1 MAKKHAHRRGLAPSG
16 ARWVLWVTV
25 SVSLAIGAVLLVTRR
40 SGTISSRSVNHPGS
54 DAGSAETFATWRRSF
69 TQMVA
74 SVAGDDAEAVA
85 LVQFFREHA
94 VFGRV
99 DRFRHFRFEQ
109 SLFIPPDS
117 ATRQRQDFAV
127 VVCRKEECGRF
138 GVYRENNWEY
148 DVSRN
153 LMLVPPP
160 TLFGGEVGG
169 VLLLHEVMHAYDI
182 LSGREPMGLERVD
195 PEFAAGEVRAH
206 SMEVRL
212 FDRLT
217 EGRYSRALAQVLD
230 QYPTR
235 TSLGWVNND
244 SPLVDILD
252 ATIDPLFPAARSIE
266 ESNSRRGRH
275 FYALNMLLADR
286 LGRGEQGKVAFMQW
300 RFAVMDGLL
309 Q

>member
-1 MAKKHAHRRGLAPSG
+1 MAKKHPYHKGPTPIG
-16 ARWVLWVTV
+16 VRWVLGVTV
-25 SVSLAIGAVLLVTRR
+25 SVGLAIGAFLLVTRG
-40 SGTISSRSVNHPGS
+40 SGTTSSRSGNHPGS
-54 DAGSAETFATWRRSF
+54 DTGSAETFATWRRSF
-69 TQMVA
+69 SQMVA

-85 LVQFFREHA
+85 LVRFFREHA

-99 DRFRHFRFEQ
+99 DRPRHFHFER
-109 SLFIPPDS
+109 SSFIPPHS

-127 VVCRKEECGRF
+127 VVCTREECGRF

-148 DVSRN
+148 DVRHN

-160 TLFGGEVGG
+160 TLFGREVGG

-195 PEFAAGEVRAH
+195 PQFAAGEVRAH

-217 EGRYSRALAQVLD
+217 QGRYSRALERVLD
-230 QYPTR
+230 QYSAR
-235 TSLGWVNND
+235 TPLGWVNND

-252 ATIDPLFPAARSIE
+252 TTVDPLFPTARSTE
-266 ESNSRRGRH
+266 ESDSRRGRH
-275 FYALNMLLADR
+275 YYALNMLLADR